1 MRLFSVG
8 TSMLKVPVIP
18 FAISIDWVEMS
29 RISSFVSALLL
40 ATSLSL
46 VTASSSGASQ
56 FEVFYAFPTG
66 SGTTCTTIVDHCSLE
81 TALGLINSY
90 DTVTIHL
97 AETDSSVPYSYS
109 AGYLLD
115 SSGVNLTLVSDGS
128 GTSRA
133 VFDGSGMTTS
143 ILTIPNQDNVT
154 ITGVDFKNG
163 NAVNGGAI
171 SIGDYSDGGNLTVV
185 NSTFTN
191 NAASGNGGAIDAADR
206 WGSASLSIVNS
217 TFTNNIAGV
226 NGGAIDIGDF
236 SGRGSLSLV
245 GSHFTN
251 NSTTLGNGGAIDAA
265 DGEDNYAPGSAEVT
279 IASTVFTS
287 NVANDC
293 GGAITSAN
301 GGLGTLDI
309 SNSLLTNNTSQRG
322 TGGAIS
328 AGDGSGS
335 ISTLNVD
342 TSIFAGNN
350 SGDFGGAIANG
361 DNFATSA
368 RATIMRS
375 GFAGNVASGS
385 GAHGGHEG
393 GAISN
398 GTYGGH
404 GVLNVSYSTF
414 EDDGQVNGVSAEDL
428 GGEIFNGSL
437 GTAALWRS
445 TVVATSAVANALY
458 TRGSFW
464 LAGNIL
470 ALTNS
475 DACHVSD
482 GTYPGSATFISGGYN
497 VTQDPAT
504 SCVHPST
511 RDRVHVLLRLSRLAS
526 PGELPDFFQ
535 PQVVSPAFQ
544 LIPANATFL
553 NNAVSTSLCGTS
565 DQVLNQVASGERC
578 NAGSID
584 SVTFGRT
591 SLGSGPT
598 ISQFARGSAV
608 LTSKL
613 RTQISVIAK
622 SIVQHSV
629 HAYVC
634 VGYTDILGG
643 ANLNASLSFARARA
657 VQQYLHQLLVARGRG
672 AVQIFAYG
680 AGVNPTAPHSASSR
694 KVVVSLLG

>member
-1 MRLFSVG
+1 MSRMSSLFSAFVLVA
-8 TSMLKVPVIP
+8 SVSL
-18 FAISIDWVEMS
+18 
-29 RISSFVSALLL
+29 VSAS
-40 ATSLSL
+40 T
-46 VTASSSGASQ
+46 SGASQ

-66 SGTTCTTIVDHCSLE
+66 SGATCTTLADHCSLE

-90 DTVTIHL
+90 DTVTVHL

-115 SSGVNLTLVSDGS
+115 STGVNLNLVSDGS
-128 GTSRA
+128 GASRA
-133 VFDGSGMTTS
+133 VFDGSGMSTS

-154 ITGVDFKNG
+154 ITGVEFRNG

-171 SIGDYSDGGNLTVV
+171 SIGDYSDGGNLTVI
-185 NSTFTN
+185 NTTFIN
-191 NAASGNGGAIDAADR
+191 NAASRNGGAIDAADHY
-206 WGSASLSIVNS
+206 GSASLAIVNS
-217 TFTNNIAGV
+217 TFTNNVAGV

-236 SGRGSLSLV
+236 TGRGSLSIV
-245 GSHFTN
+245 GSHFTT
-251 NSTTLGNGGAIDAA
+251 NSTTRGNGGAIDAA
-265 DGEDNYAPGSAEVT
+265 DGEHPYAPGSAVVT
-279 IASTVFTS
+279 IASTEFTS

-301 GGLGTLDI
+301 GGLATLDV

-328 AGDGSGS
+328 AGDGTGS
-335 ISTLNVD
+335 ISTLKVD
-342 TSIFAGNN
+342 SSIFAGNN

-361 DNFATSA
+361 DNYATLA
-368 RATIMRS
+368 QATITRS

-398 GTYGGH
+398 GTYGGN
-404 GVLNVSYSTF
+404 GVLNISYSTF
-414 EDDGQVNGVSAEDL
+414 EDDGQLNGVSAQDL

-437 GTAALWRS
+437 GRAAMWRS
-445 TVVATSAVANALY
+445 TVVSTGVVANALY

-475 DACHVSD
+475 DACHVHD
-482 GTYPGSATFISGGYN
+482 GTYFGSATFISGGYN

-511 RDRVHVLLRLSRLAS
+511 RDRVHVSLQLSRVAN
-526 PGELPDFFQ
+526 PGELPDFFK
-535 PQVVSPAFQ
+535 PKVLSPAFQ
-544 LIPANATFL
+544 LIPATATFL
-553 NNAVSTSLCGTS
+553 NNGVSTSLCGAS
-565 DQVLNQVASGERC
+565 DQLLNQVAGGERC

-584 SVTFGRT
+584 SVAFGRT
-591 SLGSGPT
+591 SLGSGPSV
-598 ISQFARGSAV
+598 SQFARGSAL

-613 RTQISVIAK
+613 RSQVSVIAN
-622 SIVQHSV
+622 SIIQHSV

-643 ANLNASLSFARARA
+643 TNLNASLSFSRARA
-657 VQQYLHQLLVARGRG
+657 VQQYLRHLLAARGYG

-680 AGVNPTAPHSASSR
+680 AGVNQAAPHSASSR
-694 KVVVSLLG
+694 KVVVSLLA